1 MSIYFKFIFKCF
13 SSGKAAYST
22 GVRLLRDNITGSVTV
37 GANYF
42 MAYHGVLK
50 KPDDYVNA
58 LKAARYYANKITQSW
73 YATTDNYMNG
83 PIRRNTVF
91 PYRLVQIS
99 TNYHDNNLYLSD

>member
-1 MSIYFKFIFKCF
+1 
-13 SSGKAAYST
+13 
-22 GVRLLRDNITGSVTV
+22 
-37 GANYF
+37 

-73 YATTDNYMNG
+73 YAATDNYMNG

-99 TNYHDNNLYLSD
+99 TNYHDDNLYLSD